1 MRREKLKR
9 RSGMTMVELL
19 GVMVVIAIL
28 ASIAIGGVTSA
39 QSRARD
45 TSAMQALNG
54 YKDAFTTVCVMN
66 PGIIAD
72 RGNNWTD
79 STTYTSENG
88 LKKVVT
94 KMNELLDDELAMHW
108 DVTQKCYVSMGQD
121 PWGGNYILTEY
132 PMDPAGSVN
141 YYDPT
146 AGGKGIMALAVWC
159 TGNSD
164 FVSDGVI
171 TKDTRGVAMSYIG
184 GLINTVPQG
193 IDKANN
199 LEGWVL
205 KFQ

>member
-1 MRREKLKR
+1 MHREKLQR

-39 QSRARD
+39 QGRARD

-66 PGIIAD
+66 PGIITD
-72 RGNNWTD
+72 RGKNWTD

-88 LKKVVT
+88 LKKIVT

-164 FVSDGVI
+164 FMSDGVI
-171 TKDTRGVAMSYIG
+171 AKDTRGVAMSYIG
-184 GLINTVPQG
+184 GLIDTVSQG

>member
-1 MRREKLKR
+1 MDKEKIRR

-28 ASIAIGGVTSA
+28 SAIAIGGVTSA
-39 QSRARD
+39 QNRARE
-45 TSAMQALNG
+45 TTAMQALNG

-66 PGIIAD
+66 PGIITD

-79 STTYTSENG
+79 STSYTSENG

-108 DVTQKCYVSMGQD
+108 DAERKCYSSMGTD
-121 PWGGNYILTEY
+121 PWGGYYILTEY
-132 PMDPAGSVN
+132 PMDPAGVVN

-146 AGGKGIMALAVWC
+146 AGGKGVMALAVWC
-159 TGNSD
+159 TGNTD
-164 FVSDGVI
+164 FTTGDAV
-171 TKDTRGVAMSYIG
+171 TKETKGVAMSYIN
-184 GLINTVPQG
+184 GLINTVQQG

-199 LEGWVL
+199 LEGWL
-205 KFQ
+205 IKFQ

>member
-1 MRREKLKR
+1 MYRKKLRRR
-9 RSGMTMVELL
+9 RGMTMVELL

-28 ASIAIGGVTSA
+28 AAIAIGGVTSA
-39 QSRARD
+39 QGRARD

-66 PGIIAD
+66 PGIITD
-72 RGNNWTD
+72 RGKNWTD

-108 DVTQKCYVSMGQD
+108 DVEQKCYVSMGQD

-132 PMDPAGSVN
+132 PMDPAGGVN

-146 AGGKGIMALAVWC
+146 AGGKGVMALSVWC
-159 TGNSD
+159 TGNVD
-164 FVSDGVI
+164 FMSAGVI
-171 TKDTRGVAMSYIG
+171 TKDTRGVAMSYIDG
-184 GLINTVPQG
+184 IINTVQQG